1 VCMLFN
7 MRKVEML
14 INVAQHA
21 QHGQIL
27 CNSKVLEAED
37 S

>member
-1 VCMLFN
+1 

-21 QHGQIL
+21 QHVQTL
-27 CNSKVLEAED
+27 CCSKVLEAE
-37 S
+37 SS